1 MLEVYDMDNWLDR
14 IVKCPKCNN
23 DVRDGD
29 RIWLNGECLCPQ
41 CYTQKRK
48 EMDYSYLRGYEDGK
62 NSKN

>member
-1 MLEVYDMDNWLDR
+1 MDNYLDE

-41 CYTQKRK
+41 CYENKRLTYDK
-48 EMDYSYLRGYEDGK
+48 EYQRGYNQCKQDYSI
-62 NSKN
+62 N